1 VATDPPPVPP
11 DLARNLRPAYRWCLR
26 AYPRSYLRE
35 HGDDLIWL
43 ITDLHA
49 GERRVSV
56 RECMSI
62 VRSGMVRRVKL
73 TGRYVFP
80 MLLFVEALFVPL
92 VLGSV
97 IKGALGQRPF
107 LTFTSLGFV
116 RDQMHFETAWFVVF
130 AAALLV
136 VASVLGWA
144 GVRAVRDAPPS
155 RRGRRRLPSVDDA
168 GVLVQPLALVALG
181 ATTVGTSD
189 ASDAASAVVIAV
201 GCVLALLILRYWMNN
216 GGLSRA
222 RLTAAV
228 ASAVILAGL
237 VGLSAE
243 ISASSPGQTDFTS
256 QEAVATGRLF
266 PSAVSCPSPTRCF
279 AFGSVNAVVLGRNSI
294 GALAVAESSGDNWH
308 LAPAR
313 VDAGGLFSALVC
325 PTSLECFLTGVGGG
339 PWAGRIARTT
349 NGGASWDYVQESGA
363 VIDSLACPSAVECV
377 VVGAEDVS
385 VTHDAG
391 TSWATTLRLSRYALP
406 SEALS
411 CPSTSDCYFVTLGP
425 VSPEQP
431 QSGLSFSVYSTTDG
445 GRSWHGHTLLDNSP
459 GGISNVVC
467 RTALQCLVT
476 AGGTWWATVNGGDTW
491 TEHAPPVG
499 LPTGVTASC
508 SYAMACWALVGAPA
522 SSMVSSRDGGGRW
535 QRVGTFPPGFRG
547 FESACVNELD
557 CTVIGGTYPHGILE
571 AQIVTTTD
579 GGRSWAL
586 TPFPEL
592 PSRWLP
598 RPVSIG

>member
-1 VATDPPPVPP
+1 
-11 DLARNLRPAYRWCLR
+11 
-26 AYPRSYLRE
+26 
-35 HGDDLIWL
+35 
-43 ITDLHA
+43 
-49 GERRVSV
+49 
-56 RECMSI
+56 
-62 VRSGMVRRVKL
+62 MVRRVKL

-144 GVRAVRDAPPS
+144 GVRA
-155 RRGRRRLPSVDDA
+155 
-168 GVLVQPLALVALG
+168 
-181 ATTVGTSD
+181 
-189 ASDAASAVVIAV
+189 
-201 GCVLALLILRYWMNN
+201 
-216 GGLSRA
+216 
-222 RLTAAV
+222 
-228 ASAVILAGL
+228 
-237 VGLSAE
+237 
-243 ISASSPGQTDFTS
+243 
-256 QEAVATGRLF
+256 
-266 PSAVSCPSPTRCF
+266 
-279 AFGSVNAVVLGRNSI
+279 
-294 GALAVAESSGDNWH
+294 
-308 LAPAR
+308 
-313 VDAGGLFSALVC
+313 
-325 PTSLECFLTGVGGG
+325 
-339 PWAGRIARTT
+339 
-349 NGGASWDYVQESGA
+349 
-363 VIDSLACPSAVECV
+363 
-377 VVGAEDVS
+377 VS